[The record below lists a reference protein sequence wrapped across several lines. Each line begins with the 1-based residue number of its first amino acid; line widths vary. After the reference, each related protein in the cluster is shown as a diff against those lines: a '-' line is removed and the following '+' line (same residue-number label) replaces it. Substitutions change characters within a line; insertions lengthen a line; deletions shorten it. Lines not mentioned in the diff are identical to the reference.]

1 MTKKNFAEITIY
13 PNIPLI
19 LLEEVNRFSFPR
31 KKSREHLMKLIA
43 VLLYELE
50 EDENLNPYSFY
61 KELKTVYIIDYLTT
75 KNFYNQHFIKY
86 LQGHVGDMN
95 YSNAIFQT
103 DGKYWVGGRGKHYRI
118 NPKFLMGPKEERK
131 IELEVECLNYL
142 FPDVIEHFNY
152 SASHINQAISREDM
166 NKEIQRQAIRLGVE
180 PTGATSVY
188 QSTKH
193 KIGDFATDE
202 EKKMPKVIRI
212 DSMDGKWMTPEEV
225 DSIIEKKNTEV
236 GEPFYRLVHERN
248 KNDKSRFDIV
258 CINEYLDSIYIE
270 FKRRVDRKIDKAI
283 KKKWNPIISSSN
295 GRFNHLFTNLDN
307 FCIDFF
313 YMDNEPIVSYDLKC
327 SQPTILANL
336 LIGNPI
342 FKESILNSKYGNL
355 IEMLC
360 KNDAVFFKGED
371 NGWLDRFLDCD
382 IYKTVASEN
391 MDRTKAKK
399 KMMVLLFTEPKATSI
414 LKKPLIRHFPEFG
427 NGLQSVKEKFHQSY
441 GTSKST
447 LPTFLQMVEAHIFIE
462 IIYQEVAKARIP
474 AITKHD
480 SILCPA
486 SRLPEIES
494 IVKEC
499 FERIGFRGRMVLDVK
514 KESIVNVF
522 PDWFLGANS
531 LEELNRSYHASH

>member
-1 MTKKNFAEITIY
+1 MF
-13 PNIPLI
+13 L
-19 LLEEVNRFSFPR
+19 
-31 KKSREHLMKLIA
+31 
-43 VLLYELE
+43 
-50 EDENLNPYSFY
+50 
-61 KELKTVYIIDYLTT
+61 

-86 LQGHVGDMN
+86 LQGQVGDKN
-95 YSNAIFQT
+95 YSDAIFQT
-103 DGKYWVGGRGKHYRI
+103 NGKYWVGGSGKHYRI
-118 NPKFLMGPKEERK
+118 NPKFLIGPKEERK
-131 IELEVECLNYL
+131 IELEIECLNYL
-142 FPDVIEHFNY
+142 FPEVIEHFNY
-152 SASHINQAISREDM
+152 SASLINQAISREDM
-166 NKEIQRQAIRLGVE
+166 NEEIQRQSIRLGVE
-180 PTGATSVY
+180 PIGATSVY

-193 KIGDFATDE
+193 KIGDFASDE

-225 DSIIEKKNTEV
+225 DSIIEKKNKEEGV
-236 GEPFYRLVHERN
+236 PIYRLVHERN

-258 CINEYLDSIYIE
+258 RINEYLDLKYIE
-270 FKRRVDRKIDKAI
+270 FKRRVNRKIDRAI
-283 KKKWNPIISSSN
+283 TKKWNPIISSSN

-307 FCIDFF
+307 FCFDFF
-313 YMDNEPIVSYDLKC
+313 NMDNEPIVSFDLKC

-336 LIGNPI
+336 LIDNPV
-342 FKESILNSKYGNL
+342 FKESILNSRYGNL

-360 KNDAVFFKGED
+360 QNDEVFFKCED
-371 NGWLDRFLDCD
+371 NGWLERFLNCD

-462 IIYQEVAKARIP
+462 IIYQEVAKARVP

-499 FERIGFRGRMVLDVK
+499 FERIGFRGKMVLDVK
-514 KESIVNVF
+514 AESIVNVLPEGF
-522 PDWFLGANS
+522 EYASS
-531 LEELNRSYHASH
+531 LEELEEQIRSYNASH